1 MARRRF
7 WIPRRCGAARLLTFG
22 GILRMTPQA
31 ATAAAMLAQD
41 QQAALTLGG
50 LTMLLSIVDEFRR
63 GGDSRDA

>member
-1 MARRRF
+1 
-7 WIPRRCGAARLLTFG
+7 
-22 GILRMTPQA
+22 MTPQA